1 MGDIM
6 IRGVFLDPLLR
17 DAGRPWLLADA
28 DTEAVL
34 AHHVH
39 AAFDSASRRNGLL
52 GRTGL
57 DDEALILAPCSAI
70 HTFFMRFP
78 IDVIFADRDGRI
90 TRCVP
95 HVRPWRITG
104 ALRAFAAI
112 ELAAGTIARTGTR
125 RFSRVELRAAAPAA
139 VDGRPGA
146 AALEG

>member
-1 MGDIM
+1 M
-6 IRGVFLDPLLR
+6 PWLLR
-17 DAGRPWLLADA
+17 DG
-28 DTEAVL
+28 AVL
-34 AHHVH
+34 CSLEVADDVRTRSRGLMGRDTFDGAILLKPAMQVH
-39 AAFDSASRRNGLL
+39 TL
-52 GRTGL
+52 G
-57 DDEALILAPCSAI
+57 
-70 HTFFMRFP
+70 MRFP